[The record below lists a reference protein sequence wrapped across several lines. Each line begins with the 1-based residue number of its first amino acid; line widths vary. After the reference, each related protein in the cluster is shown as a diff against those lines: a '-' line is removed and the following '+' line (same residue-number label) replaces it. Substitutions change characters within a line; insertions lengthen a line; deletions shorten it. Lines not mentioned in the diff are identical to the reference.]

1 MFLTVPSTST
11 LPLCFVDLEQVLERQ
26 MMWQKVVQQEESQ
39 PEKEV
44 T

>member
-11 LPLCFVDLEQVLERQ
+11 LPLCCVDLEQVDERE

-39 PEKEV
+39 PEKQV

>member
-1 MFLTVPSTST
+1 MFPTVPSTST
-11 LPLCFVDLEQVLERQ
+11 LALCCVDLEQVLERE
-26 MMWQKVVQQEESQ
+26 MMWQKVVQQEESH